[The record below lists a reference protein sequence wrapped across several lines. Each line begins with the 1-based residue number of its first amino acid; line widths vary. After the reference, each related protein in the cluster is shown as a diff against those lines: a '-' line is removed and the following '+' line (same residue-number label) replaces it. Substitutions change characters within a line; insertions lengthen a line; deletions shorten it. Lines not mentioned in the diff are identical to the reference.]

1 MFRLHMKLI
10 TLFSISTVFIA
21 TLYAQEAAPNPV
33 PSPNPATRAL
43 QERRG
48 TNPPVVTPAAE
59 NITPE
64 MREKL
69 RASQEKFRDEQK
81 KLMEKLNSAR
91 IELNTAIQAETLDE
105 KTIREK
111 AAVVGQIEADQAVLR
126 AKQYQ
131 EMRPYLPKRNDAL
144 KPSTNV
150 VSNAVNKKATK
161 PTATATNRAN
171 IKTIKPGAAG
181 ALPPPK

>member
-1 MFRLHMKLI
+1 MKLM
-10 TLFSISTVFIA
+10 TLLGISTVFIG
-21 TLYAQEAAPNPV
+21 TIFAQDAAPNTV

-48 TNPPVVTPAAE
+48 TNAAVVTRPGE

-81 KLMEKLNSAR
+81 KLMEKLNAAR

-126 AKQYQ
+126 ARQYQ
-131 EMRPYLPKRNDAL
+131 EMRPYLPKRTEAL
-144 KPSTNV
+144 NPSTNII
-150 VSNAVNKKATK
+150 SNAVNKKAVR
-161 PTATATNRAN
+161 PAATATNRAN
-171 IKTIKPGAAG
+171 VKTAKPGTVTA
-181 ALPPPK
+181 PPK